1 MTIICMHMLRLFA
14 PQLDALRY
22 VREKA
27 GPPRIDLYFYPP
39 PPLLFHSNPLHHSLF
54 SFIACTIIRSVSCFL
69 QQLSFILHVR
79 RSQALPV
86 DTATE
91 GRIDS
96 LHVE

>member
-14 PQLDALRY
+14 PQLDALGY
-22 VREKA
+22 IREKA

-39 PPLLFHSNPLHHSLF
+39 PPVVSLQSSSSFTLFIHRLHYNPFCFLLPSAALFHS
-54 SFIACTIIRSVSCFL
+54 SC
-69 QQLSFILHVR
+69 
-79 RSQALPV
+79 SQVPEPV